1 MAIQNLPNYVWVNK
15 GKPDPLTGQIAHTRY
30 AVNLLTGDR
39 LNVRQVQTAQHGGVP
54 YEKRAPAPAPAAP
67 APGQPAPAAPV
78 RKEYKLR
85 ERSPQFN
92 ADLRD
97 YLNNKAKEGIEL
109 TERQARQSDEWKQI
123 NRWLRAKSN
132 KPTGV
137 KSKALI
143 LLGRRAAEWDWNI
156 GETPDE
162 DEGEAA

>member
-1 MAIQNLPNYVWVNK
+1 MAKSIQGLAGWQWVNK
-15 GKPDPLTGQIAHTRY
+15 GKPDPLTGQVAQSRY
-30 AVNLLTGDR
+30 AVNLLSGQR
-39 LNVRQVQTAQHGGVP
+39 LTVREAQTLQHGGVP
-54 YEKRAPAPAPAAP
+54 YEKRAPAPAP

-85 ERSPQFN
+85 ERSSQFN

-97 YLNNKAKEGIEL
+97 YLATKKAEGLEL